1 MRPLQMRDAVNE
13 EMLPENDVRVEFVL
27 DTMLS
32 MYLDND
38 AIVKSTNQ
46 LKQLGIQL
54 GLGAKQV
61 CYLIEQVT
69 RKIAFQANVDQQLIQ
84 WLQND
89 PKVVD
94 NIICA

>member
-1 MRPLQMRDAVNE
+1 MRDAVNE
-13 EMLPENDVRVEFVL
+13 ELLPENDVRVEFVL

-54 GLGAKQV
+54 GLGATGM
-61 CYLIEQVT
+61 L
-69 RKIAFQANVDQQLIQ
+69 FN
-84 WLQND
+84 
-89 PKVVD
+89 
-94 NIICA
+94 

>member
-1 MRPLQMRDAVNE
+1 MSPLQMRDAVNE
-13 EMLPENDVRVEFVL
+13 ELLPENDVRVEFVL

-54 GLGAKQV
+54 GLGATGM
-61 CYLIEQVT
+61 L
-69 RKIAFQANVDQQLIQ
+69 FN
-84 WLQND
+84 
-89 PKVVD
+89 
-94 NIICA
+94 